1 MAGAISLIGS
11 METWRII
18 FLSFRISA
26 IAALLALGL
35 SIPFSLYLAKE
46 FERRKSLVFALQVF
60 LFVPT
65 VTLGVFLYTL
75 LSRTGPLGFLGLLYT
90 PGAMIAGQAVLVFP
104 LVSIF
109 LLNGLHD
116 FSGRMKDSALTL
128 GAEEFQYNILLLKEA
143 KFCLLSAFIVGL
155 SRAVGETG
163 LAIIVGGNIEGS
175 TRVVTTAI
183 ALHSMRGDFELALS
197 LGLILLAAG
206 VLLCGGFILLE
217 RK

>member
-1 MAGAISLIGS
+1 MAS

-26 IAALLALGL
+26 VATALALGA
-35 SIPFSLYLAKE
+35 SIPFCLFLLKD
-46 FERRKSLVFALQVF
+46 FEEKRNLVFLLQVF

-75 LSRTGPLGFLGLLYT
+75 FSRAGPLGFLGLLYT
-90 PGAMIAGQAVLVFP
+90 PKAMVIGQSILVFP

-109 LLNGLHD
+109 LLNGLGGM
-116 FSGRMKDSALTL
+116 SGRMRDTALSL
-128 GAEEFQYNILLLKEA
+128 GAGRLQYNILLFREA
-143 KFCLLSAFIVGL
+143 KFSLISAFIVGL

-163 LAIIVGGNIEGS
+163 LAMIVGGNIEGS

-183 ALHSMRGDFELALS
+183 TLHTMRGDFEIALS
-197 LGLILLAAG
+197 LGLILVAIG
-206 VLLCGGFILLE
+206 ILLCAGFILLE
-217 RK
+217 KK